1 MNIDGYIKHWARLC
15 ESEEI
20 QNDTYNVI
28 EVKDRQ
34 QIIDLLPNVIEMIRS
49 SYKDGYK
56 GVLDFKR
63 LSRTTPLLKIVTDNN
78 NELLACVIYMAV
90 KGSYKATGASQNK
103 TDEGKKALQEIIKS
117 DINPYTNWC
126 WCEASGPIERWFKK
140 FNGYPLPNEHAVMV
154 LEKPSEKIELDADG
168 FYYKRIIGQSENE
181 EPDRKVIFG
190 FRDAKITAEVIG
202 NVDYEI
208 RRNYFNNDLLK
219 ESGDE
224 LKDFHYAVSFVDQLS
239 DLYDEEGLRDLTPGL
254 AKDLDLA
261 IKTLEKY
268 KHHKDWVQYTL
279 DNALNLKELMPEIK
293 II

>member
-1 MNIDGYIKHWARLC
+1 MKFVLLVMLFVCFVLIAVAVYFFYYIRYLIFKDLYYISGYIKNNIVFNKNSISDILSTCKDNVSLYTRLYI
-15 ESEEI
+15 SKKNI
-20 QNDTYNVI
+20 KY
-28 EVKDRQ
+28 
-34 QIIDLLPNVIEMIRS
+34 
-49 SYKDGYK
+49 
-56 GVLDFKR
+56 FKMM
-63 LSRTTPLLKIVTDNN
+63 NN
-78 NELLACVIYMAV
+78 NDKKNIDMFFDSL
-90 KGSYKATGASQNK
+90 
-103 TDEGKKALQEIIKS
+103 GK
-117 DINPYTNWC
+117 
-126 WCEASGPIERWFKK
+126 
-140 FNGYPLPNEHAVMV
+140 
-154 LEKPSEKIELDADG
+154 
-168 FYYKRIIGQSENE
+168 
-181 EPDRKVIFG
+181 
-190 FRDAKITAEVIG
+190 G